1 MNKVINKITPE
12 TILQINNILRS
23 LGLKTS
29 NTGTKIINKTIQY
42 VIKYDIEFITLDDI
56 FKVIANEYGLNVNTI
71 RNNVS
76 NALANRNIHLSKTN
90 FEKIFGYE
98 YYDKNFEP
106 KIFIEELCSLI
117 KNSNNIFKYFNIYNK

>member
-12 TILQINNILRS
+12 TVLQINNILRS

-76 NALANRNIHLSKTN
+76 NALANRNINLSKTN
-90 FEKIFGYE
+90 FQKIFGYE
-98 YYDKNFEP
+98 YFDKNFEP
-106 KIFIEELCSLI
+106 KNFIDEVSSLL
-117 KNSNNIFKYFNIYNK
+117 K

>member
-1 MNKVINKITPE
+1 MNKVINKITPDKV
-12 TILQINNILRS
+12 LQINNILRS

-29 NTGTKIINKTIQY
+29 NNGTKIINKTIQF

-56 FKVIANEYGLNVNTI
+56 YKVISKEYGLNINTI

-76 NALANRNIHLSKTN
+76 NALNNRNIQLSKVN

-106 KIFIEELCSLI
+106 KIFVEEVSILI
-117 KNSNNIFKYFNIYNK
+117 K